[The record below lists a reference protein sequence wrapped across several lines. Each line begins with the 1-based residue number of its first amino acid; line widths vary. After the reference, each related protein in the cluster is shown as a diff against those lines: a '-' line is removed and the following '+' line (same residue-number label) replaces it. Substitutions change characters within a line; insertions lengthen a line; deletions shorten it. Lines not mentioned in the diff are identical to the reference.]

1 MTKTTKPSA
10 TGTDFQSL
18 LSQLDVFLEEYL
30 VKKAPSLPE
39 NAKEVL
45 VKYAPHISIVVIV
58 FSLPAILFALGLG
71 ALVTPLAFMG
81 GVRSG
86 FSFSLTS
93 LFLLATMVLYIAA
106 IPGLFA
112 RQMSAWRKMYYATLL
127 SALHSLF
134 NFQLGS
140 LVIGTAISL
149 YFLFQVRSYYKK

>member
-10 TGTDFQSL
+10 SSTDFRSL
-18 LSQLDVFLEEYL
+18 ISQLEAFLDEYL

-39 NAKEVL
+39 NVKEIL
-45 VKYAPHISIVVIV
+45 VKYAPHISILVIV
-58 FSLPAILFALGLG
+58 LSLPAILFALGLG
-71 ALVTPLAFMG
+71 ALVAPFAFMG

-93 LFLLATMVLYIAA
+93 IFLLATMVLYIAA

-112 RQMSAWRKMYYATLL
+112 RQMSAWRKMFYATLL

-134 NFQLGS
+134 DFQLGNMI
-140 LVIGTAISL
+140 IGTAISL
-149 YFLFQVRSYYKK
+149 YFLFQVKSYYKK